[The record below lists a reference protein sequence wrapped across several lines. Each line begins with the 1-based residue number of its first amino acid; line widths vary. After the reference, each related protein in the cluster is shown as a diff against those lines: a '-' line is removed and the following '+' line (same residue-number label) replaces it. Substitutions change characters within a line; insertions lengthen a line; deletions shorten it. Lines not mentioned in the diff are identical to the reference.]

1 MQKKKQTNIMTIFFM
16 LAFLLLFLII
26 SGRYIYIQVTGEA
39 NDVPLTEWAEELRET
54 TLVLPSERGKIYDH
68 NGMTLA
74 YNRPTY
80 RVYAILDPE
89 YSVNKAEPMH
99 VTDPEKTAEHL
110 APLLDIEQTEIIEKI
125 KDGQKNERFQVEFGN
140 EGKDLSQEMMEE
152 IAAMEIPGINF
163 IEDSKRYYPNGMF
176 ASHIIRSEERRVG
189 KEGSDRWVGM
199 LCKSMT

>member
-1 MQKKKQTNIMTIFFM
+1 
-16 LAFLLLFLII
+16 
-26 SGRYIYIQVTGEA
+26 
-39 NDVPLTEWAEELRET
+39 
-54 TLVLPSERGKIYDH
+54 
-68 NGMTLA
+68 MTLA

-89 YSVNKAEPMH
+89 YSINKAEPMH

-110 APLLDIEQTEIIEKI
+110 DPLLDIEQTEIIEKI

-176 ASHIIRSEERRVG
+176 ASHIIGFDRNTDEDEIDGVEG
-189 KEGSDRWVGM
+189 MVKNKNDILGGSDGIVCCHRDIITKQLLV
-199 LCKSMT
+199 